1 MKRPLQFALIA
12 VVAVAA
18 GAAGYLTREA
28 TRADTAVSVSADAT
42 AELLAL
48 RLPDINGVE
57 QTLAQWQGKVIVV
70 NFWATWC
77 PPCLKEIPDF
87 IKVSQRHANDPVQF
101 LGVSIDRPEA
111 VKAFAEEYKIPYPL
125 LLGSPS
131 TLEMARGFGNSA
143 QALPFTVIIDRTGV
157 IREVKLGTLN
167 QEELERKIRALL

>member
-1 MKRPLQFALIA
+1 MKRPLQFVLIA

-28 TRADTAVSVSADAT
+28 SRADTSVSVSAEAN
-42 AELLAL
+42 AQLLAL
-48 RLPDINGVE
+48 RLPDVNGAE
-57 QTLAQWQGKVIVV
+57 QVLSQWLGKVVVV

-87 IKVSQRHANDPVQF
+87 IEVSQRHSTEAVQF
-101 LGVSIDRPEA
+101 VGISIDRPEA
-111 VKAFAEEYKIPYPL
+111 VKAFAEEFKVPYPL
-125 LLGSPS
+125 LLGSPN
-131 TLEMARGFGNSA
+131 TLEMARGFGNSP
-143 QALPFTVIIDRTGV
+143 QALPFTVIIDREGV

>member
-1 MKRPLQFALIA
+1 MTRPLQFVLIA

-18 GAAGYLTREA
+18 GVAGYLTREA
-28 TRADTAVSVSADAT
+28 TQTDTAVSVSADAN

-48 RLPDINGVE
+48 SLPDIDGVE
-57 QTLAQWQGKVIVV
+57 QTLAQWQGKVLVV

-87 IKVSQRHANDPVQF
+87 IEVSRRHANNPVQF
-101 LGVSIDRPEA
+101 VGVSIDRPEA
-111 VKAFAEEYKIPYPL
+111 VKTFAAEFKIPYPL

-143 QALPFTVIIDRTGV
+143 QALPFTVIIDRAGV

-167 QEELERKIRALL
+167 QDELERRIRALL